1 MIRNF
6 SKEVLSYNGK
16 AMKENVTGENGVT
29 TQRIVRM
36 SDVLGPLLFFAGSG
50 NSQGSTP
57 LSPDE
62 KWSAYKLTVQLAN
75 SPSHVNVD
83 GGDIELIKK
92 LASGSLA
99 SGIYGQ
105 IVAVLEEKQP

>member
-1 MIRNF
+1 MIRDF

-50 NSQGSTP
+50 NSQNPT
-57 LSPDE
+57 LSPEE

-75 SPSHVNVD
+75 IPSHVYVD